1 MKNVIGGSLDMRRLR
16 LGSILVAAVIAAA
29 CGSTGGG
36 GTPANSYAG
45 KTIKLGAIL
54 SITGAGGVYGPSSRE
69 GMDLAV
75 EQINKS
81 GGVSGAMIDLTTRD
95 DASTQSQSAQVAQTM
110 IQSDQDLALLGPTLS
125 NSAVAVHPLA
135 ENQHIPIL
143 AVSTT
148 GINIVPNCNFPS
160 TVACRYVFRDS
171 LGEETAI
178 PDNIKSYTTDAHPA
192 TGVLL
197 VARDDKFSSD
207 GGKIVEATVSQ
218 YGINL
223 LKTIGFNKAEL
234 DLSPYVTQA
243 VQLKPDVIFITSLG
257 GIPAKIMI
265 EARKQGWQ
273 GQFLGG
279 NGFNTATVSKNA
291 GAAGLGARSAS
302 AWYLGNS
309 FPSNSDFVTAYRAK
323 YANADGTPK
332 NPDQFA
338 AQGYTAIKVLA
349 DAARR
354 ANLTFSDLPGDRDK
368 LRAAMETVNIQSP
381 LGPFQFTSQHD
392 VKQTVWI
399 IKMDGAGGFT
409 LVHEIKAS

>member
-1 MKNVIGGSLDMRRLR
+1 M
-16 LGSILVAAVIAAA
+16 LVTAIVAAA
-29 CGSTGGG
+29 CGSTSGGA
-36 GTPANSYAG
+36 TPANSYPG

-54 SITGAGGVYGPSSRE
+54 SITGEGGVYGPSSRK
-69 GMDLAV
+69 GMELAV

-81 GGVSGAMIDLTTRD
+81 GGVNGATINLTVRD
-95 DASTQSQSAQVAQTM
+95 DASTQTQSAQIAQTM
-110 IQSDQDLALLGPTLS
+110 IKSDQDLALLGPTLS

-135 ENQHIPIL
+135 ENQHVPII

-171 LGEETAI
+171 LGEEAAI
-178 PDNIKSYTTDAHPA
+178 PDNIKSYAADAHPT

-197 VARDDKFSSD
+197 VARDDKLSSD
-207 GGKIVEATVSQ
+207 GRKIVEATVGQ
-218 YGINL
+218 YGITL
-223 LKTIGFNKAEL
+223 KKTIDFNKAEL
-234 DLSPYVTQA
+234 DLSSYVTQA
-243 VQLKPDVIFITSLG
+243 VQLNPDVIFITTLG
-257 GIPAKIMI
+257 GIAAEIMH

-291 GAAGLGARSAS
+291 GADGAGARSAG
-302 AWYLGNS
+302 AWYLGNT
-309 FPSNSDFVTAYRAK
+309 FPSNSDFVTAYKAK
-323 YANADGTPK
+323 YANLDGTPQ

-338 AQGYTAIKVLA
+338 AQGYTAIKILA

-354 ANLTFSDLPGDRDK
+354 ASLTFSDLTADRDK

-381 LGPFQFTSQHD
+381 LGPFQFTSMHD

-399 IKMDGAGGFT
+399 IKMDGSGGFT
-409 LVHEIKAS
+409 LLHEIRASQ